1 VSALELVGRRWSP
14 ATAMQPLPP
23 LAPPL
28 PVQPRVGTA
37 DKDAADSSWLMTGVV
52 LLAVLVAAAV
62 VIATHI
68 DLGRTTGPP
77 FSVAALDVHAAG
89 IGAPPPVVGH
99 FPSTTMELDYT
110 SSYNGSKAGDTL
122 VFHITSQPSAPG
134 SPTVAFPD
142 ATRSFTDTDAPSG
155 EVRGTITPPGH
166 AFVPGRYTLE
176 AIHNGT
182 VLRSS
187 TFVVDEPVAP
197 TPPTTDTASPGP
209 SPSAGP

>member
-1 VSALELVGRRWSP
+1 
-14 ATAMQPLPP
+14 MQPLPP

-28 PVQPRVGTA
+28 PVQPGVGTE
-37 DKDAADSSWLMTGVV
+37 DKQTDSSWLMTGVV

-68 DLGRTTGPP
+68 DLGKTTGPP

-110 SSYNGSKAGDTL
+110 CSYNGSKAGDTL

-142 ATRSFTDTDAPSG
+142 ATRSFTDTDASTG

-197 TPPTTDTASPGP
+197 TPPTTDTASPVP
-209 SPSAGP
+209 SPSASP